1 MARLAAV
8 EIGLLSVFVSEG
20 SEAGGVLVEVEAVDD
35 VELAGVLDLRGL
47 SLRILLARCGARLR
61 LLL

>member
-47 SLRILLARCGARLR
+47 SLRTLLARSGARLR